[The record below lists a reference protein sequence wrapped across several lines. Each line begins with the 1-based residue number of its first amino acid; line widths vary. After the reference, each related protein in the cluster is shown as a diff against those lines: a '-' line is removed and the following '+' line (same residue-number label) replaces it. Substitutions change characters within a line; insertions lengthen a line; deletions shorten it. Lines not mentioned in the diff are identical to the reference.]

1 MHIQERAVGEVAELS
16 VRIRRERDAEQR
28 DRCRVVVL
36 AIEGRETSE
45 IQVQTGR
52 SRGFVQRWA
61 YAYRDGGLE
70 ALAVRPRGGS
80 EPKLSREEQK
90 RFIER
95 FKAGPTKSDG
105 GACRLGG
112 RDAMRILREEFGVA
126 YTLTGVYELLHRNG
140 LSCLRPRPRHR
151 KGDPQAQRQW
161 LDDAPLLCGRSA
173 KSTRTRKS
181 RSGSRTK
188 PDSGS
193 KGH

>member
-1 MHIQERAVGEVAELS
+1 MQIQERAVGEVAELS

-28 DRCRVVVL
+28 DRYRVVVL

-95 FKAGPTKSDG
+95 FKAGPTQLDG
-105 GACRLGG
+105 GVCRLGG
-112 RDAMRILREEFGVA
+112 RDAMRILQEEFGVA

-151 KGDPQAQRQW
+151 KGDPQAQRRW
-161 LDDAPLLCGRSA
+161 LDGAPLLCRRSA
-173 KSTRTRKS
+173 KNIQTGKS

>member
-28 DRCRVVVL
+28 DRYRVVVL

-45 IQVQTGR
+45 IQIQTGR

-80 EPKLSREEQK
+80 EPKFSREEQK

-105 GACRLGG
+105 GVCRLGG
-112 RDAMRILREEFGVA
+112 RDAMRILQEEFGVA

-161 LDDAPLLCGRSA
+161 LDGAPLLCRRSA
-173 KSTRTRKS
+173 KNTQTRKS